1 MTENFQRDKLS
12 TMKYLIC
19 YDIPEDNVRAK
30 IVHYLE
36 EFAYRLQ
43 YSVFNCN
50 LDSTEAAVVWSDL
63 LEIVEESKGG
73 TVLMT
78 PLCKSCAKNLKLSG
92 KPLEEE
98 KGFLIV

>member
-1 MTENFQRDKLS
+1 
-12 TMKYLIC
+12 MKYLIC
-19 YDIPEDNVRAK
+19 YDITEDAIRAK
-30 IVHYLE
+30 VVRYLE

-50 LDSTEAAVVWSDL
+50 LDAKAADIVWQDL
-63 LEIVEESKGG
+63 LAIVAESKDGSI
-73 TVLMT
+73 LMT
-78 PLCKSCAKNLKLSG
+78 PLCKACEKNLRLSG